1 MAVRGR
7 LARAIGASHRQSP
20 AAAYWQFVNHLT
32 QSSSGML
39 ALSQI
44 IDIYEE
50 PCVVKVVGRRLGSLR
65 ALAPA

>member
-7 LARAIGASHRQSP
+7 LAGAIGASHCQSP

-32 QSSSGML
+32 QPSSGML

-44 IDIYEE
+44 IDSI
-50 PCVVKVVGRRLGSLR
+50 RLLR
-65 ALAPA
+65 GAATR